1 MKWSSKIVNYLAFL
15 LCLAKL
21 SEMEDRLHQQ
31 QLEFAQKER
40 KDRLLVMRLAT
51 KEQELQ
57 ELAVSWVSC
66 WNLETNSMCNSS
78 PW

>member
-1 MKWSSKIVNYLAFL
+1 M
-15 LCLAKL
+15 CLAKL

-57 ELAVSWVSC
+57 ELAVS
-66 WNLETNSMCNSS
+66 
-78 PW
+78 